1 LSNYEAVNPYLNA
14 VGLDTSWFILNMGS
28 PWLFLA
34 FAVVGL
40 ALLPILTILSNKTG
54 LLKKQ
59 VANLKSQ
66 LMWSYFILFMTSM
79 SMEISL
85 ACMI

>member
-1 LSNYEAVNPYLNA
+1 VNPYLNA

-28 PWLFLA
+28 PWLFLV
-34 FAVVGL
+34 FAVVGV
-40 ALLPILTILSNKTG
+40 ALLPILTLLSNKTG
-54 LLKKQ
+54 LLKNQ
-59 VANLKSQ
+59 VASLKKQ

-79 SMEISL
+79 SLEISL